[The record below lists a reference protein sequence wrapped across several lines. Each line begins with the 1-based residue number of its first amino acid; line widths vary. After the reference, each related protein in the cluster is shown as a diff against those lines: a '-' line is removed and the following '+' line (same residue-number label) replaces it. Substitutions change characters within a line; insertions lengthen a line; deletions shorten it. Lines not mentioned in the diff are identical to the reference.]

1 MSVCAP
7 HAFLVPAGDKKKASD
22 PPKPESQMVVNPDV
36 GAGNQTQVLWKRS
49 QCS

>member
-22 PPKPESQMVVNPDV
+22 PPKPESQMVVKHYMDARN
-36 GAGNQTQVLWKRS
+36 
-49 QCS
+49 